1 MKKSLIL
8 FLKTIFNK
16 YVIAIVIFVFI
27 MLTNEQYNVRTRY
40 KNKETIEKLEYQIR
54 FYKLET
60 KKNKEKLQLLQS
72 DKDNLEKF
80 AREQYMMKKSN
91 EDIFVVVE

>member
-54 FYKLET
+54 FYQLET

-80 AREQYMMKKSN
+80 AREHFYMHRPG
-91 EDIFVVVE
+91 EEVFILEE

>member
-54 FYKLET
+54 FYQIET

>member
-27 MLTNEQYNVRTRY
+27 MLTNERYNVRTRY

-54 FYKLET
+54 FYQLET

>member
-1 MKKSLIL
+1 
-8 FLKTIFNK
+8 
-16 YVIAIVIFVFI
+16 

-54 FYKLET
+54 FYQLET

>member
-54 FYKLET
+54 FYQLET

>member
-1 MKKSLIL
+1 MIL

-54 FYKLET
+54 FYQLET